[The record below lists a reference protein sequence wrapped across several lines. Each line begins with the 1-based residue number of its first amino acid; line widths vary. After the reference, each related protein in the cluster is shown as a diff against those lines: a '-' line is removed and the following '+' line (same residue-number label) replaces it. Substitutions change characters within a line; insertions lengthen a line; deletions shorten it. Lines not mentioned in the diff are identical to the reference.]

1 MRKYKLKCSKY
12 LVSDY
17 FNEGKEMYKTKSP
30 NIFYKKEDDGIIY
43 QFEYDKDENV
53 INKKE
58 WLNISQEDFLNE
70 KWSVVYYID
79 ENTISSEYSDI
90 FNAYDKYCEENNIS
104 KLEKQRIHEYLC
116 FVLMHKATFIVSK
129 QFKDDISEN
138 ININYFVKILCDIEG
153 DDDFLFSIDYET
165 CCICFYDQFYKSFK
179 QNDNFDQ
186 VIEDNREF
194 VKFLCEYKLSNI
206 KQN

>member
-17 FNEGKEMYKTKSP
+17 FNEGKEMYKTKFP

-43 QFEYDKDENV
+43 QFEYDKDENI

-58 WLNISQEDFLNE
+58 WMIISHEDFLKD

-79 ENTISSEYSDI
+79 ENSISSQYLEI
-90 FNAYDKYCEENNIS
+90 FNAYDKYCEENKIT

-116 FVLMHKATFIVSK
+116 HILTHKYTFIVSS
-129 QFKDDISEN
+129 QNVNNTSEN
-138 ININYFVKILCDIEG
+138 INTIYSVKVFGEG
-153 DDDFLFSIDYET
+153 DDELLFSIDSET
-165 CCICFYDQFYKSFK
+165 CCICFYEQFYKSFN
-179 QNDNFDQ
+179 QNNNFDQ